1 MGAPSRPRARV
12 AFVYPNSRLQLAAEV
27 AAGIAPDSFLLGQ
40 NHLAELGYDAF
51 IHEPRIRAV
60 GESDRLSHRARWSVR
75 EIVVPWE
82 LGDADVVV
90 TALFNLLPAV
100 ARLRR
105 RPRTV
110 VLDFGLA
117 TTLDRRGG
125 LSGTILRTS
134 LKSAAAV
141 VCLGESQRSRLLH
154 RVDLDPARV
163 HTVHLGIDHEYM

>member
-60 GESDRLSHRARWSVR
+60 GESGRLSHRVRWSLR
-75 EIVVPWE
+75 EPVVPWE
-82 LGDADVVV
+82 LGDADVVI
-90 TALFNLLPAV
+90 TALFHLLPSV
-100 ARLRR
+100 PRLRR
-105 RPRTV
+105 RPRTI

-117 TTLDRRGG
+117 TTLDRRRGAG
-125 LSGTILRTS
+125 RAVLRMS
-134 LKSAAAV
+134 L
-141 VCLGESQRSRLLH
+141 
-154 RVDLDPARV
+154 
-163 HTVHLGIDHEYM
+163 